1 MPAPLFALIG
11 RMLAGAGMRAAAG
24 RAVAGGAA
32 RGAAAAGGR
41 KAAATAAGKATG
53 STVRK
58 KASQSL
64 WEQFKRSIGVS
75 QSARRATRPAA
86 TGTSVAR
93 AASRGASGA
102 PAVAGQRSASG
113 AVKAGLGKSAEVRQ
127 PRLLQPPQNWQ
138 DAGTDVVFKEYK
150 GPAPPTAKTGGR
162 PVPVKRS
169 PTPSPAASSAARAT
183 PQPRSQPQAQQ
194 SGGLFGTAIRG
205 LNTAVR
211 GLTSFRKPPPPTPS
225 PAASSAARATAPGKS
240 AGDLRPLVQ
249 QVGQIAS
256 KSNPTSW
263 MGRLGD
269 MLGRR
274 LERGV
279 QGVNQARES
288 GTPMSGMQ
296 SLLSAFTRQSAQRE
310 PVPPADQFPGLS
322 PQQKLGMMGKSADEI
337 GAAHSAEQEKQHQEA
352 VEADAA
358 QAMGELKDQAV
369 DVTKK
374 FALFGKG
381 VVSTVVAMHLMPPAI
396 KAATAK
402 LIETRR
408 QDARFSGRT
417 AAAFADLDIS
427 RIQNQQS
434 SAGNTSNSTKALIE
448 RQIKLEEQ
456 MKDEL
461 EAITTLVNK
470 LAEGS
475 LIVAQAALTVVEDK
489 WWVKALKL
497 LAGVFEN
504 TKKDQKPEHSVFG
517 DVMKIAKQEAAGGGG
532 KVKPLGGLQ

>member
-169 PTPSPAASSAARAT
+169 PS
-183 PQPRSQPQAQQ
+183 
-194 SGGLFGTAIRG
+194 
-205 LNTAVR
+205 
-211 GLTSFRKPPPPTPS
+211 PS

-322 PQQKLGMMGKSADEI
+322 PQQKLGMMGKSSDEI
-337 GAAHSAEQEKQHQEA
+337 GAAHSAEQEKQRQEA
-352 VEADAA
+352 VEEQAA
-358 QAMGELKDQAV
+358 EKMGEVKEQAQELS
-369 DVTKK
+369 KK
-374 FALFGKG
+374 FTSVGKG
-381 VVSTVVAMHLMPPAI
+381 IVAAVVAIHTLPPAI
-396 KAATAK
+396 KQATEA

-408 QDARFSGRT
+408 MDARFSGRT
-417 AAAFADLDIS
+417 AAAFARLDIQRFQLQS
-427 RIQNQQS
+427 R
-434 SAGNTSNSTKALIE
+434 SARSTQGSTTALIE
-448 RQIKLEEQ
+448 AQLKLQEQ
-456 MKDEL
+456 MADEM
-461 EAITTLVNK
+461 
-470 LAEGS
+470 
-475 LIVAQAALTVVEDK
+475 AALKTVTNKMAELLARVATGVWQVAEYLPPII
-489 WWVKALKL
+489 ALKWV
-497 LAGVFEN
+497 AEKIEQN
-504 TKKDQKPEHSVFG
+504 TKPKGNGEEVKFWNMIKGEMDRSQK
-517 DVMKIAKQEAAGGGG
+517 GGEGR
-532 KVKPLGGLQ
+532 VKPLDELA